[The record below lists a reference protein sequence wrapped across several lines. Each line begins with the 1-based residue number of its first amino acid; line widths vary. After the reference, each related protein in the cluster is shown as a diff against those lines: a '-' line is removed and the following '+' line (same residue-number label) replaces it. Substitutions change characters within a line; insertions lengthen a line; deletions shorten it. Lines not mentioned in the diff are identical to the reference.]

1 MGEITSAFKIEF
13 GRITPFSEK
22 EKHNSIYSVAHQ
34 AGCATQTQNYYSMQR
49 RDFIR
54 SASLTGAAI
63 LVSAPGT
70 QANTMA
76 VGSAPSKMKITKIRY
91 YGAPGYNKPL
101 FNQARGIVEVETDA
115 GIVGIGEG
123 GSKDMLEQCAQM
135 VIGEDP
141 FRIEH
146 LWQNLYRGMF
156 YPPGREKLH
165 ALGALE
171 MALWDIKG
179 KALGVPVYDLLG
191 GATREYI
198 ECYATGF
205 RASKGTTEYERAND
219 CIAAG
224 LRSYR
229 TGPTGGNGEERFDF
243 YENAQKTIEHCKK
256 MDDAVGGGGK
266 WAIDLHTRFDTP
278 EAIKICDS
286 IEKLEPYFVE
296 DIVRSE
302 NPGVYRTI
310 RQMTKV
316 PIAVGE
322 QFGDRWDINELI
334 ENSLIDYSRVTLP
347 NSGGILELKKIA
359 AIAETHYVGMIPH
372 FTGPLSTAALAH
384 VLGSCSPSR
393 CMMELVGGEAEK
405 PPYFNEDYIL
415 FKEGKIYL
423 NPAPGL
429 GVKFDPKKATFIMEI
444 VNKTK
449 FPHPVLQS
457 KDGAIHGW

>member
-1 MGEITSAFKIEF
+1 
-13 GRITPFSEK
+13 
-22 EKHNSIYSVAHQ
+22 
-34 AGCATQTQNYYSMQR
+34 
-49 RDFIR
+49 
-54 SASLTGAAI
+54 
-63 LVSAPGT
+63 
-70 QANTMA
+70 
-76 VGSAPSKMKITKIRY
+76 MKITKIRY

-205 RASKGTTEYERAND
+205 RASKGTTEYERAKD